1 MLEWHP
7 RLLKQCMREVLESVV
22 QYYEIE
28 RLRSAYTPMH
38 KRGGPPTE
46 PARPH
51 GTLKA
56 GNMKNE
62 MPLFPTTDDLT

>member
-7 RLLKQCMREVLESVV
+7 RLLKQCMREVLESD
-22 QYYEIE
+22 EIE
-28 RLRSAYTPMH
+28 RLRTYTPMH